1 MEMMT
6 SARDQEEY
14 QHRIPNTSSKLVV
27 RMFRTAEE
35 QCLNIGSCRYTDLE
49 ILLVQSLSTIIMSY
63 FESWLTARG
72 GPTLEAS
79 EQLKKR
85 TETPRPSRRE
95 SGNPERVRMVSS
107 SHQPRQSI
115 M

>member
-1 MEMMT
+1 
-6 SARDQEEY
+6 
-14 QHRIPNTSSKLVV
+14 
-27 RMFRTAEE
+27 
-35 QCLNIGSCRYTDLE
+35 
-49 ILLVQSLSTIIMSY
+49 MSY

-95 SGNPERVRMVSS
+95 SGNPERVRMVST